1 METVI
6 EATNIEKSYNG
17 LLVLKNVSIKLQK
30 GEVIAIAGPNGC
42 GKTTF
47 LKILSG
53 IENPDSGELYVRG
66 KISLIPQ
73 DNLLFP
79 WFNVRKNISLGL
91 KFRGVKKDI
100 QELKVKEISEK
111 LGITSY
117 LKEYPL
123 RLSGGTAKKVAIA
136 RALVLDPEILL
147 LDEPFA
153 GLDIESVATLKDSIL
168 MLKKSGMSMIIVS
181 HQLDELIEI
190 ADRIYF
196 FSHRPATVKR
206 VVDVGGLSP
215 AEGKKLV
222 SALLEGEGMWN

>member
-1 METVI
+1 MVL
-6 EATNIEKSYNG
+6 EK
-17 LLVLKNVSIKLQK
+17 K
-30 GEVIAIAGPNGC
+30 
-42 GKTTF
+42 
-47 LKILSG
+47 
-53 IENPDSGELYVRG
+53 
-66 KISLIPQ
+66 
-73 DNLLFP
+73 
-79 WFNVRKNISLGL
+79 FNVRKNISLGL
-91 KFRGVKKDI
+91 KFRKVKKEI

-111 LGITSY
+111 LGIVSY

-136 RALVLDPEILL
+136 RALVLDPDILL

-206 VVDVGGLSP
+206 VVDVSGLSP

-222 SALLEGEGMWN
+222 SALLEGERMWN

>member
-6 EATNIEKSYNG
+6 EAVNIKKSYNG
-17 LLVLKNVSIKLQK
+17 LKVLKQVSIKLEK
-30 GEVIAIAGPNGC
+30 GEVVAIAGPNGC

-53 IENPDSGELYVRG
+53 IENPDSGKLYVRG

-91 KFRGVKKDI
+91 KFKGVKKEI
-100 QELKVKEISEK
+100 QESKVKEISEK

-136 RALVLDPEILL
+136 RALVLDPDILL

-153 GLDIESVATLKDSIL
+153 GLDIESVATLKNSIL
-168 MLKKSGMSMIIVS
+168 MLKKSGISMIIVS
-181 HQLDELIEI
+181 HQLDELIEM

-206 VVDVGGLSP
+206 AVDVGGLSL

>member
-1 METVI
+1 MEAVI
-6 EATNIEKSYNG
+6 EAVNIEKSYNG
-17 LLVLKNVSIKLQK
+17 LKVLRHISIKLQK

-53 IENPDSGELYVRG
+53 LENSDGGKLHVKG

-91 KFRGVKKDI
+91 KFRGVKKEI
-100 QELKVKEISEK
+100 QESKVKEISEK

-136 RALVLDPEILL
+136 RALVLDPDILL

-153 GLDIESVATLKDSIL
+153 GLDIESVATLKNSIL
-168 MLKKSGMSMIIVS
+168 MLKKSGISMIIVS
-181 HQLDELIEI
+181 HQLDELIEM

-206 VVDVGGLSP
+206 TVDVGGLSLS
-215 AEGKKLV
+215 EGKKLV
-222 SALLEGEGMWN
+222 SALLEGDGMWN

>member
-6 EATNIEKSYNG
+6 ETANIEKSYNG
-17 LLVLKNVSIKLQK
+17 LQVLKNVSIDLQK
-30 GEVIAIAGPNGC
+30 GQVIAIAGPNGC

-53 IENPDSGELYVRG
+53 IENPDSGKLYVRG
-66 KISLIPQ
+66 KIGLIPQ

-91 KFRGVKKDI
+91 KFRKVKRDI
-100 QELKVKEISEK
+100 QELKIKEISEK
-111 LGITSY
+111 LGIASY

-136 RALVLDPEILL
+136 RALVLDPDILL

-196 FSHRPATVKR
+196 FSHRPAAVKR